1 MPRYVSLLMMI
12 ALMSVGI
19 VSAQNRPQVTRQQIM
34 ETADRNRDGRI
45 DRVEFLNRMKEAFF
59 FIDVD
64 KDGYVTII
72 EYQQSIQGTNP
83 RQVTA
88 ADRNKDGKISMDELL
103 KIVSGDF
110 DAADRNDDG
119 ALGEEEIKVWIAD

>member
-1 MPRYVSLLMMI
+1 MTRYVSLLMMI
-12 ALMSVGI
+12 ALMSVSI
-19 VSAQNRPQVTRQQIM
+19 ASAQNRPQVTRNQIM
-34 ETADRNRDGRI
+34 ETADRNKDSRI
-45 DRVEFLNRMKEAFF
+45 GRVEFLNRMKEAFF

-83 RQVTA
+83 RQIAA

-110 DAADRNDDG
+110 DAADKNDDG
-119 ALGEEEIKVWIAD
+119 VLGEEEIKAWIAD

>member
-1 MPRYVSLLMMI
+1 MTRYVSLLMLI
-12 ALMSVGI
+12 ALMSAGM
-19 VSAQNRPQVTRQQIM
+19 VSAQNRPQVTRKQIM
-34 ETADRNRDGRI
+34 DTADRNKDSRI

-72 EYQQSIQGTNP
+72 EYQQSIQGANP
-83 RQVTA
+83 RQITA

-110 DAADRNDDG
+110 DATDRNDDG
-119 ALGEEEIKVWIAD
+119 VLGEEEIKVWIAD

>member
-1 MPRYVSLLMMI
+1 MPRYASLLMI
-12 ALMSVGI
+12 IVLLSVSV
-19 VSAQNRPQVTRQQIM
+19 VSAQNRPQVTRKQVM
-34 ETADRNRDGRI
+34 ETADRNKDNRI

-72 EYQQSIQGTNP
+72 EYQQSIQGANP
-83 RQVTA
+83 RQITA

-119 ALGEEEIKVWIAD
+119 VLGEEEIKVWIAD

>member
-19 VSAQNRPQVTRQQIM
+19 VSAQNRPQVTRKQVM
-34 ETADRNRDGRI
+34 ETADRNKDNRI

-72 EYQQSIQGTNP
+72 EYQQSIQGTDP

-119 ALGEEEIKVWIAD
+119 VLVEEEIKVWIAD

>member
-1 MPRYVSLLMMI
+1 MIRYVSLLMMI
-12 ALMSVGI
+12 ALMSAGMI
-19 VSAQNRPQVTRQQIM
+19 SAQNRPQVTRKQIM
-34 ETADRNRDGRI
+34 DTADRNKDSRI

-72 EYQQSIQGTNP
+72 EYQQSIQGANP
-83 RQVTA
+83 RQITA
-88 ADRNKDGKISMDELL
+88 TDRNKDGKISMDELL

-110 DAADRNDDG
+110 DTADRNDDG
-119 ALGEEEIKVWIAD
+119 VLGEEEIKVWIAD

>member
-1 MPRYVSLLMMI
+1 MPRYVSLLMLI
-12 ALMSVGI
+12 ALMSAGM
-19 VSAQNRPQVTRQQIM
+19 VSAQNRPQVTRKQIM
-34 ETADRNRDGRI
+34 DTADRNKDSRI

-119 ALGEEEIKVWIAD
+119 VLGEEEIKVWIAD

>member
-1 MPRYVSLLMMI
+1 MPRYVSLLTMI

-34 ETADRNRDGRI
+34 ETADRNKDSRI
-45 DRVEFLNRMKEAFF
+45 GRVEFLNRMKEAFF

-119 ALGEEEIKVWIAD
+119 VLGEEEIKVWIAD

>member
-1 MPRYVSLLMMI
+1 MTRYVSLLMMI
-12 ALMSVGI
+12 ALMSVSI
-19 VSAQNRPQVTRQQIM
+19 ASAQNRPPVTRNQIM
-34 ETADRNRDGRI
+34 ETADRNKDSRI
-45 DRVEFLNRMKEAFF
+45 GRVEFLNRMKEAFF

-83 RQVTA
+83 RQIAA

-110 DAADRNDDG
+110 DAADKNDDG
-119 ALGEEEIKVWIAD
+119 VLGEEEIKAWIAD

>member
-12 ALMSVGI
+12 ALLSVGM
-19 VSAQNRPQVTRQQIM
+19 VSAQNRPQVTRKQVM
-34 ETADRNRDGRI
+34 ETADRNKDGRI

-64 KDGYVTII
+64 KDGYVTIV
-72 EYQQSIQGTNP
+72 EYQQSVQGTNP
-83 RQVTA
+83 RQITA

-103 KIVSGDF
+103 KIISGDF

-119 ALGEEEIKVWIAD
+119 VLGEEEIKVWIAD

>member
-1 MPRYVSLLMMI
+1 MTRYVSLLMLI
-12 ALMSVGI
+12 ALMSAGM
-19 VSAQNRPQVTRQQIM
+19 VSAQNRPQVTRKQIM
-34 ETADRNRDGRI
+34 DTADRNKDSRI

-72 EYQQSIQGTNP
+72 EYQQSIQGANP
-83 RQVTA
+83 RQITA

-119 ALGEEEIKVWIAD
+119 VLGEEEIKVWIAD

>member
-1 MPRYVSLLMMI
+1 MPRYVSLLTMI

-119 ALGEEEIKVWIAD
+119 VLGEEEIKVWIAD

>member
-12 ALMSVGI
+12 ALLSAGMVA
-19 VSAQNRPQVTRQQIM
+19 AQNRPQVTRKQVM
-34 ETADRNRDGRI
+34 ETADRNKDNRI

-72 EYQQSIQGTNP
+72 EYQQSIQGTDP

-119 ALGEEEIKVWIAD
+119 VVDVEEIKVWIAD

>member
-1 MPRYVSLLMMI
+1 MSRYVSLLLMI
-12 ALMSVGI
+12 ALISVSM
-19 VSAQNRPQVTRQQIM
+19 VSAQNRPQVTRKQVM
-34 ETADRNRDGRI
+34 ETADRNKDSRI

-72 EYQQSIQGTNP
+72 EYQRSIQGADQ

-119 ALGEEEIKVWIAD
+119 VLSEEEIKVWIAH

>member
-19 VSAQNRPQVTRQQIM
+19 VSAQNRLQVTRQQIM

-119 ALGEEEIKVWIAD
+119 VLGEEEIKVWIAD

>member
-1 MPRYVSLLMMI
+1 MTRYVSLLMLI
-12 ALMSVGI
+12 ALMSAGM
-19 VSAQNRPQVTRQQIM
+19 VSAQNRPQVTRKQIM
-34 ETADRNRDGRI
+34 DTADRNKDSRI

-72 EYQQSIQGTNP
+72 EYQQSIQGANP
-83 RQVTA
+83 RQITA

-119 ALGEEEIKVWIAD
+119 VLVEEEIKVWIAD

>member
-1 MPRYVSLLMMI
+1 MTRYVSLLMLI
-12 ALMSVGI
+12 ALMSAGM
-19 VSAQNRPQVTRQQIM
+19 VSAQNRPQVTRKQIM
-34 ETADRNRDGRI
+34 DTADRNKDSRI

-72 EYQQSIQGTNP
+72 EYQQSIQGANP
-83 RQVTA
+83 RQITA

-119 ALGEEEIKVWIAD
+119 VLGEEEIRVWIAD

>member
-119 ALGEEEIKVWIAD
+119 VLGEEEIRVWIAD